1 MLTHL
6 TDLDINP
13 ELAMS
18 NSDPKTR
25 NRRTSVSVANGI
37 VTFLAFAV
45 IASLIFY
52 LIVNAFAYGI
62 GLGLRSVAAVLLPMM
77 GIAYIALFAK
87 AFKSPYRTQLPR
99 INLYVLSTLW
109 MIGLLVIFENTY
121 GSDNTLPIPI
131 VELLLSLT
139 LLVMVTLYRSKQYL
153 TALATSYGILSGIL
167 IYVIFRT
174 YVDI

>member
-1 MLTHL
+1 
-6 TDLDINP
+6 
-13 ELAMS
+13 MS

-25 NRRTSVSVANGI
+25 NRRLGVSIANGI
-37 VTFLAFAV
+37 VTFLSFA
-45 IASLIFY
+45 IITSFIFY

-62 GLGLRSVAAVLLPMM
+62 GLGLRSISAALLPVVA
-77 GIAYIALFAK
+77 IAYIALFTE

-109 MIGLLVIFENTY
+109 MIGLLVIFESLYT
-121 GSDNTLPIPI
+121 SDDTLPIPI

-139 LLVMVTLYRSKQYL
+139 LFIMVSLYRSKQYL
-153 TALATSYGILSGIL
+153 TALATSYGVLSGIL
-167 IYVIFRT
+167 IYVVFST